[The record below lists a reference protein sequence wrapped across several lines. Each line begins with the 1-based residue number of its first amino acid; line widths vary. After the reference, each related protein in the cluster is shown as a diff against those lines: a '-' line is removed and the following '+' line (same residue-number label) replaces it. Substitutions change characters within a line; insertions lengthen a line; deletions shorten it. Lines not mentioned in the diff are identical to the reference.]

1 MFQTFKV
8 TVQSFCYHPEV
19 WIWTL
24 AFPIILSTLLVFMF
38 SSIDEMTE
46 LNPFDVAVLE
56 DENYSESN
64 FSDVV
69 DSLSDEGDDHLINVI
84 EVKTKEVGDDLVRNQ
99 KVEGL
104 LSVGSDGKPHLTT
117 LSVSKLLGNMHQ
129 IYASILSQVCDS
141 YVQNSELVT
150 QIAKDSPMVFANPTK
165 IEEALDQPS
174 YVSDFSLTE
183 NTPKETVRFYYALL
197 GMAALMGANVALMS
211 VVSIQPNLSAV
222 AARRAVGSQSRG
234 KMFLA
239 IFLASWLVQFVCM
252 LVAYAFIRFVV
263 GIDFAGKDFYC
274 AIGLLVASLMACA
287 AGAII
292 GAIPGIP
299 GGSKGGIIA
308 GVTSILALFAGL
320 YGEPSMRLA
329 DEISASVPI
338 LAKLNPA
345 KVVTDMF
352 YNLYYYDTL
361 GPFWN
366 TVLILIAF
374 SVLFV
379 AISLIFV
386 RKQRYEYV

>member
-1 MFQTFKV
+1 
-8 TVQSFCYHPEV
+8 
-19 WIWTL
+19 
-24 AFPIILSTLLVFMF
+24 
-38 SSIDEMTE
+38 
-46 LNPFDVAVLE
+46 
-56 DENYSESN
+56 
-64 FSDVV
+64 
-69 DSLSDEGDDHLINVI
+69 
-84 EVKTKEVGDDLVRNQ
+84 
-99 KVEGL
+99 
-104 LSVGSDGKPHLTT
+104 
-117 LSVSKLLGNMHQ
+117 
-129 IYASILSQVCDS
+129 
-141 YVQNSELVT
+141 
-150 QIAKDSPMVFANPTK
+150 
-165 IEEALDQPS
+165 
-174 YVSDFSLTE
+174 
-183 NTPKETVRFYYALL
+183 
-197 GMAALMGANVALMS
+197 
-211 VVSIQPNLSAV
+211 
-222 AARRAVGSQSRG
+222 
-234 KMFLA
+234 MFLE
-239 IFLASWLVQFVCM
+239 IFLASWLVQFACM
-252 LVAYAFIRFVV
+252 LVVYAFIRFVV

-329 DEISASVPI
+329 DEISASAPI